1 MNLSK
6 ATRCST
12 NMKLLPLFLLGAVL
26 TLFAAGCQTTNVE
39 NASERPWNTQ
49 KGWEHGLPSTINEG
63 R

>member
-1 MNLSK
+1 
-6 ATRCST
+6 
-12 NMKLLPLFLLGAVL
+12 MKLLPLFLLGAVL